1 MQLFFLLIMMLAN
14 WILSNWL
21 ILVFPKSSMILYSF
35 FYSSIYLY
43 SMLIHK
49 LEHLDIYLQKSA
61 RINLIIKSLIFGELA
76 VVSSLLCELM
86 IVLYECMMLHSPF
99 EQTNVAAIFYA
110 ILHND
115 VFFFIQSYQIVPTN
129 YSSIFVRSKVPLYQ
143 NALCIVSLFLLI
155 HRPIQKTDPPF
166 LIFSL
171 HIISL
176 YILFSSSS
184 L

>member
-1 MQLFFLLIMMLAN
+1 MLAN